1 MSDSIP
7 SPLVPQDL
15 PIVQTTK
22 HAAVDTVVKPLDL
35 MTSPKSST
43 NPSLITLSPPDSLR
57 RLMTSGSQKSGR
69 TPFTVDFDRL
79 KKNVEVKKLSDE
91 ALDLY
96 GYGYGYGAD
105 EGDKSSSSATAAQND
120 EGAKRRKFQR
130 RNSKTPAMLMA
141 MNSPLLYHLDFLEDK
156 KEHEQSAAAAV
167 SATSELPKTF
177 EFTASKTFD
186 SWDTGIEIAE
196 DLVMHLQKRKRASQ
210 P

>member
-1 MSDSIP
+1 MSDSI
-7 SPLVPQDL
+7 SSSLVAQDL
-15 PIVQTTK
+15 PIMKATK
-22 HAAVDTVVKPLDL
+22 HVVVDTVVKPLDL
-35 MTSPKSST
+35 LASPKASYASS
-43 NPSLITLSPPDSLR
+43 LVALSPPDSLR

-79 KKNVEVKKLSDE
+79 KKNVEAKTLSDE

-105 EGDKSSSSATAAQND
+105 EEPTSSSSTTAQND

-141 MNSPLLYHLDFLEDK
+141 MNSPLLFHLDFLEEK
-156 KEHEQSAAAAV
+156 KEHEQSAATSAT
-167 SATSELPKTF
+167 ATSELPKAF
-177 EFTASKTFD
+177 EFTSSSAFD

>member
-1 MSDSIP
+1 MSDSI
-7 SPLVPQDL
+7 SSLVPQDL
-15 PIVQTTK
+15 PITQTKK
-22 HAAVDTVVKPLDL
+22 HVVVDSVVKPLDL
-35 MTSPKSST
+35 MASPKSSSSS
-43 NPSLITLSPPDSLR
+43 SLVALCPPDSLR

-79 KKNVEVKKLSDE
+79 KKNVEAKTLSDE

-105 EGDKSSSSATAAQND
+105 EGLKSCSSATATQSD

-141 MNSPLLYHLDFLEDK
+141 MNSPLLFHLDFLEDK
-156 KEHEQSAAAAV
+156 KEHEQSAAPSAT
-167 SATSELPKTF
+167 ATSELPKAF
-177 EFTASKTFD
+177 EFTASKAFD

>member
-1 MSDSIP
+1 MSDPIS

-15 PIVQTTK
+15 PIIQTTK
-22 HAAVDTVVKPLDL
+22 HAVVDTVVKPLDL
-35 MTSPKSST
+35 MASPKSS
-43 NPSLITLSPPDSLR
+43 NGSSRVARSPPDSLR

-79 KKNVEVKKLSDE
+79 KKNLENKKLSDE

-96 GYGYGYGAD
+96 GYGYGCGAD
-105 EGDKSSSSATAAQND
+105 EDANAAQND
-120 EGAKRRKFQR
+120 KGAKRRKFQR

-141 MNSPLLYHLDFLEDK
+141 MNSPLLFHLDFLEDK
-156 KEHEQSAAAAV
+156 KEHEQSAASAA

-177 EFTASKTFD
+177 EFTASNTFD